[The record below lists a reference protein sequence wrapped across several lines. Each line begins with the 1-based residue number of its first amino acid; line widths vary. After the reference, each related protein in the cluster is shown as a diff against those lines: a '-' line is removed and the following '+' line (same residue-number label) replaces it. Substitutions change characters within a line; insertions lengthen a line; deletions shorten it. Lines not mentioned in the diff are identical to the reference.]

1 MKLIESSRVF
11 LAETLQDVRFSAR
24 VLRRSPGFT
33 VAAVLTLALG
43 IGANALVFGV
53 FNALVLR
60 PLNVPRAESLYG
72 LEQGNEFGWQSYPNY
87 RDLHERN
94 RSFDGLAAF
103 NISQAGIDTG
113 SEASQIWCYQTS
125 ANYFDV
131 LGLTPHLGRFYHAAD
146 EQGSNSA
153 PYLVLTHAYWQSRFQ
168 GDRDIVGRVVRLNK
182 RPFTVLGVAPP
193 GFRGTLLFFAPDGF
207 LPMVNAQMLEGV
219 DYVNARSR
227 RWIMQVI
234 GHLKPG
240 VSRAEAIADLN
251 SIGQYI
257 EKNYPEEAGRQGFS
271 LARPS
276 LYGDAMGGPVQGFV
290 AVLMLL
296 VGLIL
301 LAACANVG
309 ALFSARASDRAAE
322 LALRL
327 ALGSS
332 RLRVL
337 RQLVTESLVIA
348 VIGGVLGLSGS
359 IVLLRLLSTWQ
370 PFPRFPMNIP
380 MEPGAMVYLAALLL
394 ALASGLVSGL
404 APLREVL
411 RTDPFQ
417 VVNSVGRNTSAR
429 GTTVRDVLLGLQIAT
444 CVVLVTCALVAVRG
458 QTRSLQGNFGFD
470 PQNAM
475 LVDTDLTMAGYIG
488 DAVAPMQ
495 RRMIDALAAVPGVEA
510 VGSVNFPPLGMGGDR
525 KLVFKDDATEFKA
538 ANSAG
543 YSMVYHVS
551 PDYLRAAR
559 TALLAGRSF
568 SWHDDAQAPRVAVV
582 NRTFAEKVLGSMN
595 AAVGAYYRM
604 ADGARIQVVGVVED
618 GKYLLLTEEAQP
630 AAFLPV
636 LQSPLSQT
644 YLVVRSERDV
654 QQLAEAVRGTLRGV
668 DSGLPFTI
676 QTWHQAIGGALFPSR
691 VAAVSLSA
699 LGLMCAV
706 LSFTGI
712 FGMAAYS
719 VSKRRRELGVRIAV
733 GARREEVLW
742 AALGRP
748 FRWLAA
754 GSAAGLGLGL
764 LATPVMALL
773 VYQANPRDPLVLTGV
788 ALIMLLLSLLATWIP
803 AQRALAVNPA
813 NLLRDE

>member
-1 MKLIESSRVF
+1 MKLIDSSRVF
-11 LAETLQDVRFSAR
+11 LGTTVQDVRYGVR
-24 VLRRSPGFT
+24 VLRRSPGFS

-53 FNALVLR
+53 FNALILR

-87 RDLHERN
+87 KDLHERN

-103 NISQAGIDTG
+103 NIAQAGIAAGQDV
-113 SEASQIWCYQTS
+113 SQIWCYQTS
-125 ANYFDV
+125 GNYFDV
-131 LGLTPHLGRFYHAAD
+131 LGLTPHLGRFYHDAD
-146 EQGSNSA
+146 QQGTNSA
-153 PYLVLTHAYWQSRFQ
+153 PYVVLSHAYWKSRFQ
-168 GDRDIVGRVVRLNK
+168 EDRDVVGRK
-182 RPFTVLGVAPP
+182 QPFTVLGVAPQ
-193 GFRGTLLFFAPDGF
+193 GFRGTLLFFAPDAF
-207 LPMVNAQMLEGV
+207 IPMVNAQSLEGV
-219 DYVNARSR
+219 DYLNARSR
-227 RWIMQVI
+227 RWIMQVV

-240 VSRAEAIADLN
+240 VTRAEAIADLN
-251 SIGQYI
+251 SIGAYI
-257 EKNYPEEAGRQGFS
+257 EQNYPEEAGRAGFS

-290 AVLMLL
+290 AVLLLL

-332 RLRVL
+332 RVRVV
-337 RQLVTESLVIA
+337 RQLVTEAVLIA
-348 VIGGVLGLSGS
+348 VTGGVLGLAGS
-359 IVLLRLLSTWQ
+359 VVLLRVLGAWQ
-370 PFPRFPMNIP
+370 PFPRFPMNVP

-394 ALASGLVSGL
+394 ALCSGFFSGLV
-404 APLREVL
+404 PLREVL

-417 VVNSVGRNTSAR
+417 VVSSGSRNTSAR

-458 QTRSLQGNFGFD
+458 QTRSLRGNFGFD
-470 PQNAM
+470 PHGAL
-475 LVDTDLTMAGYIG
+475 LVDTDLTMAGYLG
-488 DAVAPMQ
+488 DAVPPMQ
-495 RRMIDALAAVPGVEA
+495 RRLIDALATVPGVDA

-525 KLVFKDDATEFKA
+525 KLVFDDRATDFKA

-543 YSMVYHVS
+543 YAMVYRVS
-551 PDYLRAAR
+551 PDYFRAAR
-559 TALLAGRSF
+559 TALLAGRAF

-582 NRTFAEKVLGSMN
+582 NRAFAEKVIGSLN
-595 AAVGAYYRM
+595 DAVGAYYRT
-604 ADGARIQVVGVVED
+604 AEGARVQVVGVVEN
-618 GKYLLLTEEAQP
+618 GKYLLLTEEPQP
-630 AAFLPV
+630 ATFLPFP
-636 LQSPLSQT
+636 QSPLSAL
-644 YLVVRSERDV
+644 YLVLRSERDP
-654 QQLAEAVRGTLRGV
+654 QQLAQAVRAKLREV
-668 DSGLPFTI
+668 DPGLPFTI
-676 QTWHQAIGGALFPSR
+676 QTWDQAMSGALFPSR
-691 VAAVSLSA
+691 VAAASLGS

-719 VSKRRRELGVRIAV
+719 VSKRRRELGVRIAL

-754 GSAAGLGLGL
+754 GSAAGLALGL

-773 VYQANPRDPLVLTGV
+773 VYQANPRDPLTLCGV
-788 ALIMLLLSLLATWIP
+788 VVIMLALSLFATWIP
-803 AQRALAVNPA
+803 AQRALSVNPA
-813 NLLRDE
+813 ILLRDE